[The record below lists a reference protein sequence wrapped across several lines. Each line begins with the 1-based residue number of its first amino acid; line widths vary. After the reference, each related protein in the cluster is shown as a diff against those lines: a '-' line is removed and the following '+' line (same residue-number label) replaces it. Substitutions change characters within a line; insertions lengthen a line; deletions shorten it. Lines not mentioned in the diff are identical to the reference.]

1 MKKSEM
7 VRLGRILSKEY
18 FNTCLDERHI
28 EYEIEYESILI
39 MGLKEF
45 DDEIRMLFRLPILND
60 ILCEIAI
67 DKNNLR
73 IKESSILKKI
83 NL

>member
-18 FNTCLDERHI
+18 FNTCLDERHM

-45 DDEIRMLFRLPILND
+45 DDEVRMLFRLPILND
-60 ILCEIAI
+60 ILCEIVI

>member
-18 FNTCLDERHI
+18 FSTCLDERHM

-45 DDEIRMLFRLPILND
+45 DDEVRMLFRLPILND
-60 ILCEIAI
+60 ILCEIVI

>member
-18 FNTCLDERHI
+18 FNTCLDERHMR
-28 EYEIEYESILI
+28 YEIEYESILI

-45 DDEIRMLFRLPILND
+45 DDEVRMLFRLPILND
-60 ILCEIAI
+60 ILCEIVI